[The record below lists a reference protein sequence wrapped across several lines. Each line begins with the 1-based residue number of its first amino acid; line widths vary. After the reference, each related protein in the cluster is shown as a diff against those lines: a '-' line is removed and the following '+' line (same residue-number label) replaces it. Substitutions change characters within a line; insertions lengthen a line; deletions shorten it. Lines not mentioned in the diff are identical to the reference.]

1 MPASH
6 QLQPFEQVD
15 LGDKKD
21 SLKVFEEAVMKYRGA
36 VSQEDSDRAPW
47 PAD

>member
-1 MPASH
+1 MPVSH

-21 SLKVFEEAVMKYRGA
+21 SLKVFEDEPSGV
-36 VSQEDSDRAPW
+36 
-47 PAD
+47 

>member
-1 MPASH
+1 MPVSH

-21 SLKVFEEAVMKYRGA
+21 SLKVFERGSNEISGSGVA
-36 VSQEDSDRAPW
+36 RG
-47 PAD
+47 

>member
-21 SLKVFEEAVMKYRGA
+21 SLKVFEEAVIK
-36 VSQEDSDRAPW
+36 
-47 PAD
+47 